1 MPYCRIFYHFNWTT
15 KYRRAWI
22 IPEIEPILLGTIRSK
37 TIGLG
42 GRVFA
47 VNAVQDHVHLVVS
60 IPPVLSVSRFIGQV
74 KGISSLRVNESC
86 LLPQRFQW
94 QEEYSVFSL
103 EESRLPVC
111 ISYVERQKEHHSCMG
126 KLEPLWE

>member
-1 MPYCRIFYHFNWTT
+1 MPYCRLFYHFNWTT

-22 IPEIEPILLGTIRSK
+22 VPEIEPILFDTIRSK

-47 VNAVQDHVHLVVS
+47 VNAVPDHVHLVVS
-60 IPPVLSVSRFIGQV
+60 IPPILPISRFIGQV

-94 QEEYSVFSL
+94 QEEYSVFSV

-111 ISYVERQKEHHSCMG
+111 ISYVERQKEHHMGMG
-126 KLEPLWE
+126 KLEPR